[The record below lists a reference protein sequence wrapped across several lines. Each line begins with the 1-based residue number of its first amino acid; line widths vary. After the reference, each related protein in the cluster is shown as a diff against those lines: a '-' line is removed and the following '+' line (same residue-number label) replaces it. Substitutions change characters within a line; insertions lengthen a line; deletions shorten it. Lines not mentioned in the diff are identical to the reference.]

1 VRLDFTLFLFWTSL
15 AISAAA
21 VVLFVWLMRE
31 EKPGGVR
38 RQAGTEPSKADPPKE
53 P

>member
-1 VRLDFTLFLFWTSL
+1 VRLDFTLSLFWTSL

-21 VVLFVWLMRE
+21 VVLFVWLMRDRDRE
-31 EKPGGVR
+31 TGDGR
-38 RQAGTEPSKADPPKE
+38 RETKGPKDDSA

>member
-1 VRLDFTLFLFWTSL
+1 VRLDFSVSLFWTSL

-31 EKPGGVR
+31 ERPGRKKP
-38 RQAGTEPSKADPPKE
+38 
-53 P
+53 

>member
-1 VRLDFTLFLFWTSL
+1 VRFEFTLFLFWTSL

-31 EKPGGVR
+31 ARETGDGR
-38 RQAGTEPSKADPPKE
+38 RETKGPKNGSA